1 MKARTGMA
9 VALLAVA
16 LASTGCVREPL
27 PAGWRVHTGVGETA
41 SDSVSGTSRIYAH
54 DTFELNGATEA
65 AIELIMGA
73 GEMTVRSGDSSALAE
88 TEFNYG
94 NAQIKPETS
103 YNVSGSTGTLKISQP
118 DIRYKFGEQNLNSW
132 RVQLAK
138 GVPYELHV
146 QMGAGSSQLELADLD
161 VRLLTMRL
169 GAGESTVDLTGPRTH
184 DVTGEIQAGVGQVTI
199 ILPTGVGVKV
209 TGRKDGIG
217 TFSADGFK
225 VQGDS
230 YVNDA
235 YGTSPTTIELNVTR
249 GVGEVKLEL
258 Q

>member
-1 MKARTGMA
+1 MKVRVGVA

-16 LASTGCVREPL
+16 LASAGCVREPL
-27 PAGWRVHTGVGETA
+27 PAGWRVDTGVGGIS
-41 SDSVSGTSRIYAH
+41 SDSASGSSKVYAH

-65 AIELIMGA
+65 AIELSMGA

-88 TEFNYG
+88 TDFNYG
-94 NAQIKPETS
+94 NAQMKPETS
-103 YNVSGSTGTLKISQP
+103 YDVSGSIGTLKISQP
-118 DIRYKFGEQNLNSW
+118 DIHFGGENQNSW

-138 GVPYELHV
+138 GVPYEIHV
-146 QMGAGSSQLELADLD
+146 QMGAGSSRLDLADLD

-184 DVTGEIQAGVGQVTI
+184 NVTGEIQAGVGQVTI
-199 ILPTGVGVKV
+199 ILPTDVGVKV
-209 TGRKDGIG
+209 TGRKEGIG

-235 YGTSPTTIELNVTR
+235 YGKTPTSIELNVAR